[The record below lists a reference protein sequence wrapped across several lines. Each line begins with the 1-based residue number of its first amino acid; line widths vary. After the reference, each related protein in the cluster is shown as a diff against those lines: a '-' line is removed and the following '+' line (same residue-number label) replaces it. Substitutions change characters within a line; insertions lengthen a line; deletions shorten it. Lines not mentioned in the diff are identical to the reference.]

1 MLMGWR
7 RLDVGEAPV
16 QRRAL
21 GADSLSC
28 PGMKSATIEG
38 DGEKQEWEGE
48 GEWERGS
55 QGEGEAGEEEV
66 EGERGEQGEEPPDP
80 PPKHNTG
87 GSDAPLHFLRF

>member
-16 QRRAL
+16 QRRAM

-55 QGEGEAGEEEV
+55 QGEEGEEGQ
-66 EGERGEQGEEPPDP
+66 EGERGEEGQE
-80 PPKHNTG
+80 
-87 GSDAPLHFLRF
+87 